1 MRATR
6 LEIGLLVAVAA
17 LALAGCGGAQSRYA
31 SHLRR
36 GQDYLAAGNLDK
48 AGIEFRNA
56 AQIQPK
62 ESDPLYYNGRVAEAR
77 GNVREAVSYYRA
89 AVDANP
95 NASAARARLGK
106 LFVFAGM
113 PQRALETVTPAL
125 EKNADDADLLAVK
138 AASEHALKKPDEA
151 RADAEHALRVAPQ
164 NENAIAVLAA
174 IHAGSKD
181 YDKAIALV
189 SGAVDR
195 APGSIDLR
203 EVLANLYLATA
214 QPEKAEDQMRRI
226 IELKPTDLS
235 LRSQLAAHFA
245 RAHKL
250 DAAQQVLEGAV
261 AVFGGGKDKANANA
275 AKLLLV
281 DFISTQRSR
290 ADGEKELRR
299 FIDADPGNLDLR
311 LGLAALFERTGAA
324 EDAVA
329 AYQDVVRRDGTG
341 AKGLAARN
349 RIAAISIERGQLDQA
364 RKLVAEVLNTNPR
377 DDSALSLRAN
387 IALQD
392 GKPADAITDLRAV
405 LHDQPNSLP
414 LQGLLASAYATKGDN
429 ALAEETLR
437 AAMQA
442 APEDVPIR
450 IQLAQFLGQTGRADQ
465 SVTLLEETVK
475 RAPDNLPAREALVRA
490 YVADRK
496 MEQASAAAEELK
508 VQRPQ
513 WAGGY
518 YLAGMI
524 AAQSKDLEAS
534 EKDFERALELRPGDL
549 EVLSTLSRVDF
560 ARGRPDQAVRRVQA
574 AVSSDPNNAGLLN
587 LLGGLLLERK
597 DLDGADEAFARAA
610 KLNPGLWQAHR
621 NLAVVRVA
629 RNDSAAAIQQY
640 QIALS
645 SAPAEAQL
653 VQEAASYFE
662 SQKRIDAALA
672 AYDGLYRKNARAQ
685 QFAANNLAML
695 LVTYETDRASL
706 DRARDL
712 TMGFASS
719 QNSSLLDTL
728 GWVRFKRGEYKDA
741 LDPLQRAIAAAPD
754 SNVIRYHLAMDQLQL
769 GLRDL
774 ARTNLE
780 SALSGAGAFAG
791 ADEARTALAD
801 LKARSG

>member
-6 LEIGLLVAVAA
+6 LEVGLLVAMAA
-17 LALAGCGGAQSRYA
+17 LALAGCGGAQSRYV

-95 NASAARARLGK
+95 SASAARARLGK

-125 EKNADDADLLAVK
+125 EKNPDDADLLAVK
-138 AASEHALKKPDEA
+138 AASEHALKTQDEG

-174 IHAGSKD
+174 IYAGSKD
-181 YDKAIALV
+181 YPKAISLV
-189 SGAVDR
+189 SSAVDR

-203 EVLANLYLATA
+203 EVLTNLYLASA
-214 QPEKAEDQMRRI
+214 QPDKAEEQMRRI
-226 IELKPTDLS
+226 IDLKPTDLS
-235 LRSQLAAHFA
+235 LRSQLAAHFV

-250 DAAQQVLEGAV
+250 DAAQQVLESAV
-261 AVFGGGKDKANANA
+261 VAFGGGKDKTNANA

-281 DFISTQRSR
+281 DFISSQRSR

-299 FIDADPGNLDLR
+299 FIADDPGNLDLR
-311 LGLAALFERTGAA
+311 LGLAALFERTGAPD
-324 EDAVA
+324 DAVG
-329 AYQDVVRRDGTG
+329 AYQDIVRRDGAG

-349 RIAAISIERGQLDQA
+349 RIAAISFARGQVDQA
-364 RKLVAEVLNTNPR
+364 RKLLAEILNTNPR
-377 DDSALSLRAN
+377 DDNALSLRAT
-387 IALQD
+387 IELQD

-414 LQGLLASAYATKGDN
+414 LQGMLASAYAAKGDD

-437 AAMQA
+437 AAMQL
-442 APEDVPIR
+442 APEHVPIR
-450 IQLAQFLGQTGRADQ
+450 IQLAQLLAQTGRADQ
-465 SVTLLEETVK
+465 SVVLLEETVK
-475 RAPDNLPAREALVRA
+475 RVPDNVPAREALVRA
-490 YVADRK
+490 YLADHK
-496 MEQASAAAEELK
+496 MEAAKSAAEELK
-508 VQRPQ
+508 VLRPQ
-513 WAGGY
+513 WMGGY
-518 YLAGMI
+518 YLAGLI
-524 AAQSKDLEAS
+524 AAQTKDLEES
-534 EKDFERALELRPGDL
+534 EHDFERALQLRPGDL
-549 EVLSTLSRVDF
+549 EVLSTLSRLDA
-560 ARGRPDQAVRRVQA
+560 ARGMSDKAVRRVRSA
-574 AVSSDPNNAGLLN
+574 LSTDPNNVGILN

-597 DLDGADEAFARAA
+597 DFDGADEALSRVD
-610 KLNPGLWQAHR
+610 KLDPGRWQTHR
-621 NLAVVRVA
+621 NLALVRVA
-629 RNDSAAAIQQY
+629 RNDSAAAMEQY
-640 QIALS
+640 QAALRY
-645 SAPAEAQL
+645 APAEAQL
-653 VQEAASYFE
+653 VQEAAAYFE
-662 SQKRIDAALA
+662 SQKRIDAAIA
-672 AYDGLYRKNARAQ
+672 AYDALYKRNERAQ

-695 LVTYETDRASL
+695 LVTYGTDRASL
-706 DRARDL
+706 DRAREL
-712 TMGFASS
+712 TKGFGSS

-741 LDPLQRAIAAAPD
+741 LDPLEKAAAAAPD

-774 ARTNLE
+774 ARSNLE
-780 SALSGAGAFAG
+780 SALSGAGGFVG